1 MPYNEQIETRIKKII
16 SRWKNIDQKNM
27 FGGVCH
33 LLNGNMV
40 CGVYKDFL
48 ILRLGEENADKALSL
63 PHVKPF
69 DITAV
74 EAEVTTRLPKLLE
87 SATVTAAL
95 SGVSGATCM
104 RTVSVTAS
112 GQYNYGFAYRLLAL
126 LGFSINPS
134 ALITRTTEMRY
145 EFQSVQY
152 STPC

>member
-1 MPYNEQIETRIKKII
+1 MDNKGTNKPKIL
-16 SRWKNIDQKNM
+16 SNPSGQS
-27 FGGVCH
+27 VVELA
-33 LLNGNMV
+33 LLTP
-40 CGVYKDFL
+40 L
-48 ILRLGEENADKALSL
+48 ILVALMIPVDFGIGLFTAHFTQNAVREGARIGASM
-63 PHVKPF
+63 KPF

-145 EFQSVQY
+145 W
-152 STPC
+152 